1 MELQASWASQTRSN
15 LAANLGISAGAD
27 MKSVITVYPGVLF
40 YYKKNF
46 KAWEERKVVRALH
59 PQDDVGV
66 LARM

>member
-1 MELQASWASQTRSN
+1 
-15 LAANLGISAGAD
+15 